1 MRNFFLC
8 FLCFFLIN
16 QYSSAQK
23 TNDKDPVE
31 DPFLITKNFQNF
43 WKYSNTYIN
52 FTTDF
57 VGLDANSKVIK
68 KGELLRLLSSGNYL
82 PLRLKS
88 KRPIYYKLFKINK
101 WNNSDIPDQIK
112 NTAIIEYDNFLK
124 EGKPFK
130 KFHFTDINGNVYS
143 TETTKGKI
151 LVLKFWFIHCQKCV
165 EEMPSLNM
173 LVKKY
178 ENKKDI
184 LFVSLAFDQNKK
196 LKKFLKKTMFKYAV
210 IGNQEDYIL
219 KGLGLQIFPTH
230 MIVNKEG
237 KVVKVVNSYSELE
250 IALKKEISK

>member
-1 MRNFFLC
+1 MRNFFS
-8 FLCFFLIN
+8 FFYVFFLIN

-31 DPFLITKNFQNF
+31 DPLLITKNFQNF
-43 WKYSNTYIN
+43 WNYSNTYIN
-52 FTTDF
+52 LTTDF

-68 KGELLRLLSSGNYL
+68 KGEFLRLLSSGNYL

-88 KRPIYYKLFKINK
+88 KRPIYYKLFKFNK

-112 NTAIIEYDNFLK
+112 NIANIEYDNFLK

-130 KFHFTDINGNVYS
+130 KFHFTDIKGNVYS

-196 LKKFLKKTMFKYAV
+196 LKEFLKKRMFKYAV

-219 KGLGLQIFPTH
+219 KDLGLQIFPTH
-230 MIVNKEG
+230 MIINKVG